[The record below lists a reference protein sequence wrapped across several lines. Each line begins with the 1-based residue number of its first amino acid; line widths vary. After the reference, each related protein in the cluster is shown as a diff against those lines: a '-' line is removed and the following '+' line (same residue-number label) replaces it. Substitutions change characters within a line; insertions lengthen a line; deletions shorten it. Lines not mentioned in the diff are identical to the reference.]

1 MIIYIKNGIFKP
13 NLMIYGS
20 YSFGMTLIILVFF
33 KYMKNLRGF
42 AAGVMI
48 LIESLNFVITPG
60 SFQNIMN
67 MEMAEISLM
76 FLYGLLLSNNW
87 KMTST
92 IFGIL

>member
-1 MIIYIKNGIFKP
+1 
-13 NLMIYGS
+13 
-20 YSFGMTLIILVFF
+20 
-33 KYMKNLRGF
+33 
-42 AAGVMI
+42 VMI
-48 LIESLNFVITPG
+48 LIESVNFVITPG